1 MPLRLCSGHT
11 LRENHTTQTQVPVY
25 QPVVG
30 NHGAGREQS
39 FIQQS
44 WATTHTS
51 AKRRIYLEHILQDT
65 VSFGGVPARAWAL
78 DMFERVEV
86 PATPVI
92 SYLTQKKLSAS
103 HGESTIGLSFGHQLT
118 NGLTQTR

>member
-1 MPLRLCSGHT
+1 M
-11 LRENHTTQTQVPVY
+11 
-25 QPVVG
+25 VG

-65 VSFGGVPARAWAL
+65 VSSGGVPARAWAL
-78 DMFERVEV
+78 DIVERVEV
-86 PATPVI
+86 LAKPIMCFFDTV
-92 SYLTQKKLSAS
+92 KLNAS
-103 HGESTIGLSFGHQLT
+103 HGESIIGLSFGHQLT
-118 NGLTQTR
+118 NGLKRQTR